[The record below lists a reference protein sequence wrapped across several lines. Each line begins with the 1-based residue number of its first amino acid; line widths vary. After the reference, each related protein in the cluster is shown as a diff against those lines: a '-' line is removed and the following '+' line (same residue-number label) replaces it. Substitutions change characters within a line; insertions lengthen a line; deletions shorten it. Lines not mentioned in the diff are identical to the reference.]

1 MKNNFFYALI
11 ALIVLSSVFNSFS
24 QDYKIDYNNKSR
36 FSRPHD
42 YLPENIYKPNFSNAA
57 GYTDLPV
64 PFVNYNISRDSA
76 PQNEPSVKM
85 NKKNP
90 NFVVAA
96 WRDFSTGVNPPVRRV
111 GYSRSIDGG
120 LTWAPMQ
127 LLPVVDPSHPRAS
140 DPAVC
145 MDANGNF
152 YIVTISIDVNNNNG
166 EILIYKSTDGGVTFP
181 IYSIASGGG
190 GNFEDKE
197 YIVCDLTKGSSP
209 YKNTLYISWTRF
221 GGNSGIKMIK
231 STNGGINWSTLSN
244 VSDAANQGQGSDPA
258 VGPNGEVY
266 VVWVGGTFSDDII
279 YFDKSTDGGT
289 SFNTDKIIAQGTTP
303 NITISSSGVTFPSI
317 AVDNSGGPRNGYIY
331 VTWCDARNGDADV
344 FLSRSTNGGDNWSS
358 PVRINN
364 DSIGNGKLQCWPWI
378 AVNDSG
384 YIAVLFYDSRNTP
397 ANDVIEAYLAVSR
410 DGGLTFTN
418 DLLSSEQSTTNSPNT
433 DVRFGDYIGIDYQG
447 SRIVPVWVDE
457 RTGSFNMEVYTA
469 QITTIPVGI
478 QPITGIIPSEFKVE
492 QNYPNPFNP
501 STSIIYY
508 LPEKQDV
515 SISIYDILGRNIYS
529 QFYLNQNSGKHE
541 FKWDASQFSS
551 GIYFYKLSAG
561 RYSSTMKMTLL
572 K

>member
-1 MKNNFFYALI
+1 
-11 ALIVLSSVFNSFS
+11 
-24 QDYKIDYNNKSR
+24 
-36 FSRPHD
+36 
-42 YLPENIYKPNFSNAA
+42 
-57 GYTDLPV
+57 
-64 PFVNYNISRDSA
+64 
-76 PQNEPSVKM
+76 M

-90 NFVVAA
+90 NLVVAA
-96 WRDFSTGVNPPVRRV
+96 WRDFSTGINPPVRRI

-145 MDANGNF
+145 VDSLGNF

-166 EILIYKSTDGGVTFP
+166 EILIYKSTDSGATFP
-181 IYSIASGGG
+181 ISTICMGGG

-197 YIVCDLTKGSSP
+197 YIVCDLTKGSSQF
-209 YKNTLYISWTRF
+209 KNNLYISWTRF

-231 STNGGINWSTLSN
+231 STNGGINWSTNPAS

-279 YFDKSTDGGT
+279 FFDKSTDGGA
-289 SFNTDKIIAQGTTP
+289 SFGTDNIVAQGTTP

-317 AVDNSGGPRNGYIY
+317 CVDNSGGPRNGYIY
-331 VTWCDARNGDADV
+331 VTWCDARNGDPDV

-364 DSIGNGKLQCWPWI
+364 DPIGNGKMQCWPWI
-378 AVNDSG
+378 AINDSG

-397 ANDVIEAYLAVSR
+397 NNNVIDAYLAVSR

-433 DVRFGDYIGIDYQG
+433 DVRFGDYIGIDFQG

-457 RTGSFNMEVYTA
+457 RTGTFNMEAYTA
-469 QITTIPVGI
+469 QILSVPVGI
-478 QPITGIIPSEFKVE
+478 QPVTGNIPSDFRVE

-501 STSIIYY
+501 STSITYY

-515 SISIYDILGRNIYS
+515 TINIYDILGRNIYS
-529 QFYLNQNSGKHE
+529 HIYAGQNAGKHDL
-541 FKWDASQFSS
+541 KWDASGFSS
-551 GIYFYKLSAG
+551 GIYFYKITSGQYSAA
-561 RYSSTMKMTLL
+561 MKMTLL